1 MQWGFVVLLRQSHSC
16 GRDLWD
22 ACFTAYCPMK
32 KCGISATG
40 GSFYSFYGCKDHIPD
55 RTKGEM
61 FMPDDFIRRMIQA
74 VIESFSIDEAKKA
87 DILRSI
93 VGQEKIE
100 EDQ

>member
-1 MQWGFVVLLRQSHSC
+1 
-16 GRDLWD
+16 
-22 ACFTAYCPMK
+22 
-32 KCGISATG
+32 
-40 GSFYSFYGCKDHIPD
+40 
-55 RTKGEM
+55 
-61 FMPDDFIRRMIQA
+61 MPDDYIRRMLRA